1 MDSGGPKSL
10 PLGSLTLCDINVLV
24 YAHRK
29 DGHPDHAQFSAWLK
43 RSVEGPQPFGLSEAV
58 LAGFVRIV
66 TNPAIFKDPTPIG
79 KALDFCQNL
88 RLQAGA
94 VFVQPDHAHWKI
106 FLDWWASICRQGNR
120 ALLLVRLNCL
130 TVSKS
135 RLRRWACLPSEKPCT
150 SPGKGVAQRVRSCAC
165 KAV

>member
-43 RSVEGPQPFGLSEAV
+43 RSVEGPPPFGLSEAV

-106 FLDWWASICRQGNR
+106 FSDLCQQVGARGKLVADAWFAALAIEHACTWISTDSDFARFPDLDWRHP
-120 ALLLVRLNCL
+120 L
-130 TVSKS
+130 
-135 RLRRWACLPSEKPCT
+135 
-150 SPGKGVAQRVRSCAC
+150 
-165 KAV
+165 KAA